1 MIAGNIR
8 TLLGSIAFL
17 VLAVTALP
25 AQNIYYSQ
33 YLSTPLFTN
42 PADVSRGTARQV
54 NLNYRSQG
62 TGEEDNL
69 VTAALTY
76 AQPFMHRESGRT
88 WGGVG
93 VSIVNEQAGYQGVLR
108 HTGAVAAYA
117 HQVYLNDKM
126 TFGGGLS
133 LGLFS
138 RGIDASRITT
148 SSQFT
153 NGGYDPSAGLGEDL
167 NAASR
172 TYLTLTPG
180 LSWSLLD
187 GAGANKAFLG
197 VSLFNANRP
206 DVSFTG
212 QPDRMA
218 THVLLNGG
226 YRIYQKGLFELMPTF
241 RYIRQRGSSQ
251 TNIGAISR
259 FSFGAEGLVKP
270 GSVGLGTWYSVNNAA
285 IVSLKITQPGYFIN
299 FSYDVPAIDKTM
311 NRRVTNAL
319 EVSLGWRRDLKAK
332 AKSR

>member
-126 TFGGGLS
+126 TFGGGCPW
-133 LGLFS
+133 
-138 RGIDASRITT
+138 
-148 SSQFT
+148 
-153 NGGYDPSAGLGEDL
+153 GYSAGELTR
-167 NAASR
+167 AAS
-172 TYLTLTPG
+172 PP
-180 LSWSLLD
+180 
-187 GAGANKAFLG
+187 A
-197 VSLFNANRP
+197 VSSP
-206 DVSFTG
+206 
-212 QPDRMA
+212 MA
-218 THVLLNGG
+218 VMIPL
-226 YRIYQKGLFELMPTF
+226 
-241 RYIRQRGSSQ
+241 
-251 TNIGAISR
+251 
-259 FSFGAEGLVKP
+259 
-270 GSVGLGTWYSVNNAA
+270 
-285 IVSLKITQPGYFIN
+285 
-299 FSYDVPAIDKTM
+299 PAWEKT
-311 NRRVTNAL
+311 
-319 EVSLGWRRDLKAK
+319 
-332 AKSR
+332 